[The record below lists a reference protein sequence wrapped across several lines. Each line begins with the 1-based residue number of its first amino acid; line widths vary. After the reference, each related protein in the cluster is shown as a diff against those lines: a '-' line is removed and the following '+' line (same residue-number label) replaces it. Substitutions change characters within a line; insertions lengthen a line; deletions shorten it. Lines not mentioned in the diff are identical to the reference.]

1 MQTSIENLE
10 PQKTHFSL
18 AEFAELDMI
27 MPHKSRVFNSRVQI
41 ENKKRT
47 NREKEERT
55 QEKNPKKKKRS
66 EKKRRTHRRSED
78 EKTLGRRS
86 GWRKTLGGTMKK
98 NTSWAIW
105 LEKNAG
111 WSDEEEYK
119 TRTNS
124 RKKKRNKMV
133 ELESEKL

>member
-55 QEKNPKKKKRS
+55 QEKKKNPQKKKKDLRRREEPIEDLKTKRPWVGDLVG
-66 EKKRRTHRRSED
+66 EKH
-78 EKTLGRRS
+78 
-86 GWRKTLGGTMKK
+86 W
-98 NTSWAIW
+98 
-105 LEKNAG
+105 
-111 WSDEEEYK
+111 
-119 TRTNS
+119 
-124 RKKKRNKMV
+124 V
-133 ELESEKL
+133 ER